1 MSKKIN
7 LVKPSTRT
15 FFTESKKLGRY
26 GPVEWLHG
34 YIYGRWI
41 YQYIGIG
48 TGEHPIVKY
57 LKPVG
62 NAVISIFQLVTG
74 LRKNGGGVG
83 FANSYHGK
91 VVTLESARQLVSVNQ
106 PITMPNLEKV
116 VPYTRA
122 RDIVLRN
129 PDQIVAMTCPCR
141 SVRQKPCEPLDVCL
155 IVGEPFASFAVE
167 HHPDKT
173 RRISP
178 QEATAI
184 LEEESRRGHVAHA
197 FFKDAMLD
205 RFYAIC
211 NCCSC
216 CCGAMQAQRNGTP
229 MLAPSGY
236 VCVSEQDLCI
246 SCGLCIELCQFSALS
261 LDKDR
266 AEVDPVSCMG
276 CGVCVNSCPE
286 QALSLR
292 KDAEKGEP
300 LEIFRLMNECGQT
313 GGKGLTRV
321 GTGTN
326 WS

>member
-1 MSKKIN
+1 MPKKIT
-7 LVKPSTRT
+7 LIKPSTRT
-15 FFTESKKLGRY
+15 FFAESKKLGRY

-48 TGEHPIVKY
+48 TGEHSIVKY
-57 LKPVG
+57 LTPLG
-62 NAVISIFQLVTG
+62 NAIIWLFRQVTG
-74 LRKNGGGVG
+74 LKKSTGGVG

-91 VVTLESARQLVSVNQ
+91 VVTLESARQLVTVNKS
-106 PITMPNLEKV
+106 ITLPDLEKV

-122 RDIVLRN
+122 RDIVLQN

-141 SVRQKPCEPLDVCL
+141 SVREKPCEPLDVCL
-155 IVGEPFASFAVE
+155 IVGEPFASFAIE
-167 HHPDKT
+167 HHPGKT
-173 RRISP
+173 KRIT
-178 QEATAI
+178 QQQAITI

-236 VCVSEQDLCI
+236 TCLVEQDLCI
-246 SCGLCIELCQFSALS
+246 SCGSCIDLCQFNALS
-261 LDKDR
+261 LRDT
-266 AEVDPVSCMG
+266 AGVDPAKCMG

-286 QALSLR
+286 KALSLLR
-292 KDAEKGEP
+292 DREKGEP
-300 LEIFRLMNECGQT
+300 LEIFKLMNECGQT
-313 GGKGLTRV
+313 GDRGHV
-321 GTGTN
+321 
-326 WS
+326 

>member
-1 MSKKIN
+1 MPKKIT
-7 LVKPSTRT
+7 LIKPSTRT
-15 FFTESKKLGRY
+15 FFAESKRLGRY

-48 TGEHPIVKY
+48 TGEHSIVKY
-57 LKPVG
+57 LTPLG
-62 NAVISIFQLVTG
+62 NAIIWFFQQVTG
-74 LRKNGGGVG
+74 LKKSNGGIG

-91 VVTLESARQLVSVNQ
+91 VVTLESARQLVTVNKS
-106 PITMPNLEKV
+106 ITLPDLEKV

-122 RDIVLRN
+122 RDIVLKN
-129 PDQIVAMTCPCR
+129 PEQIVAMTCPCR
-141 SVRQKPCEPLDVCL
+141 SVREKPCEPLDVCL
-155 IVGEPFASFAVE
+155 IVGEPFVSFAIE

-173 RRISP
+173 KRIT
-178 QEATAI
+178 QQQAITI

-236 VCVSEQDLCI
+236 TCVVEQDLCI
-246 SCGLCIELCQFSALS
+246 SCGSCIDLCQFKALS
-261 LDKDR
+261 LQDA
-266 AEVDPVSCMG
+266 AEVDPANCMG

-286 QALSLR
+286 KALSLVR
-292 KDAEKGEP
+292 DVEKGEP
-300 LEIFRLMNECGQT
+300 LEIFKLMNECEQT
-313 GGKGLTRV
+313 GDL
-321 GTGTN
+321 
-326 WS
+326 SHI